1 GSDTGICRWAAT
13 SRLNTASHGR
23 GVRSRPPRCARRGKR
38 PRSWAMVAGGLRS
51 LPSPSVRFASP
62 RKLRPKLRPRSRQRF
77 GRFPSECLISKEERE
92 AGEGTENTGSTIA
105 HALGDRG
112 SRVQISP
119 LRPSFPGRN
128 NGCLHYL
135 ADASADFRDVEVDDL
150 VGHVFHSI
158 AFRNALLKDGCA
170 LEKGL
175 WRRKESAQLGCERL
189 DVAGWNERHVDAGDN
204 LRDVADIGCNQ
215 GHLRGCGLEHDIGE
229 GFSPRRHD
237 DAAGSAK
244 RGARR
249 ELSGKRDP
257 RIEAES
263 TSEPL
268 EAALVRSLADD
279 EGAAGKHRL
288 MRGKRL

>member
-1 GSDTGICRWAAT
+1 MLARSEISTRAASDRRLGRRPVGVKVEPKVEPAITRAIPAFRGEVPKFQGKESMPGEQKTLETQQLSLWGTG
-13 SRLNTASHGR
+13 
-23 GVRSRPPRCARRGKR
+23 
-38 PRSWAMVAGGLRS
+38 
-51 LPSPSVRFASP
+51 
-62 RKLRPKLRPRSRQRF
+62 
-77 GRFPSECLISKEERE
+77 
-92 AGEGTENTGSTIA
+92 
-105 HALGDRG
+105 G
-112 SRVQISP
+112 SRFQISP

-237 DAAGSAK
+237 DAAGPAK